1 MKSKVGT
8 ILIWFITLL
17 IVAVPPLIG
26 VTVLDKVMT
35 DKAEIEKTKVKLKNI
50 ANELARKQKEDK

>member
-8 ILIWFITLL
+8 ILIWFIMLL
-17 IVAVPPLIG
+17 IMTVPPLIS

>member
-8 ILIWFITLL
+8 ILIWIITLL

-26 VTVLDKVMT
+26 ATVLDKVMT

>member
-8 ILIWFITLL
+8 ILIWIITLL

-26 VTVLDKVMT
+26 ATVLDKVMT
-35 DKAEIEKTKVKLKNI
+35 DKAEIEKTKVKLKSI

>member
-8 ILIWFITLL
+8 ILIWIITLL

-35 DKAEIEKTKVKLKNI
+35 DKAEIEKTKMKLKSI

>member
-8 ILIWFITLL
+8 ILIWFIALL
-17 IVAVPPLIG
+17 IMTVPPLIG
-26 VTVLDKVMT
+26 ATVLDKVMT

>member
-8 ILIWFITLL
+8 ILIWFIVLL

>member
-26 VTVLDKVMT
+26 ATVLDKVMT

-50 ANELARKQKEDK
+50 ANELARKQKEGK

>member
-8 ILIWFITLL
+8 ILIWFIMLL
-17 IVAVPPLIG
+17 IMAVPPLIG

>member
-35 DKAEIEKTKVKLKNI
+35 DKAEIEKTKMKLKS
-50 ANELARKQKEDK
+50 LALY

>member
-8 ILIWFITLL
+8 VLIWFITLL
-17 IVAVPPLIG
+17 IVVVPPLIG
-26 VTVLDKVMT
+26 ATVLDKVMT
-35 DKAEIEKTKVKLKNI
+35 DKAEIEKTKVKLKSI